1 MPRFGGDLENLDFN
15 VKVEYELPSCVH
27 SYQNNCP
34 MFPDHLEDLLGGQ
47 RHSVQVIKPERRV
60 AKVTVRPQSFPISL
74 CDQLI
79 CQCKVSLTVK
89 DEGSLI
95 VIAGEEDITTE
106 GVLIATLQFENSG
119 SDTAYSVRVDIG
131 LEKNTEVKLS
141 LAADD
146 RGRCIPGSTE
156 CTIPF
161 IEKGQTETL
170 EVRVKSEQKL
180 PTTMKEILATITTE
194 TACESLPP
202 PSKDLSVAV
211 QQKWAIQAEAEQT
224 LQQVNIFTIFTQPDR
239 QVDNFGQF

>member
-1 MPRFGGDLENLDFN
+1 MRRFGGDLENLDFN
-15 VKVEYELPSCVH
+15 VKVQYELPSCVP
-27 SYQNNCP
+27 SYQKNCP
-34 MFPDHLEDLLGGQ
+34 MFPDHLEDLLQG
-47 RHSVQVIKPERRV
+47 HSVQVIKPERRV

-95 VIAGEEDITTE
+95 VIAGEEDITKE

-119 SDTAYSVRVDIG
+119 SDTAYSIRVDIG
-131 LEKNTEVKLS
+131 LERNTEVKLS

-180 PTTMKEILATITTE
+180 PTTMKEILATIKTE
-194 TACESLPP
+194 TDCTSSSP

-224 LQQVNIFTIFTQPDR
+224 LQQVNIFPIFTQPDR

>member
-1 MPRFGGDLENLDFN
+1 
-15 VKVEYELPSCVH
+15 
-27 SYQNNCP
+27 
-34 MFPDHLEDLLGGQ
+34 MFPDHLEDLQG
-47 RHSVQVIKPERRV
+47 HSVQVIKPERRV

-95 VIAGEEDITTE
+95 VIAGEEDITRE

-131 LEKNTEVKLS
+131 LERNTGGVKLS

-180 PTTMKEILATITTE
+180 PTTMKEILATIKTE

-202 PSKDLSVAV
+202 PSKDLTVTV

-224 LQQVNIFTIFTQPDR
+224 LQQVNIFPIFTQPDR
-239 QVDNFGQF
+239 QVDNFGQS

>member
-1 MPRFGGDLENLDFN
+1 MRRFGGDLENLDFN
-15 VKVEYELPSCVH
+15 VKVQYELPSCGQ
-27 SYQNNCP
+27 SYQKNCP
-34 MFPDHLEDLLGGQ
+34 MFPDHLEDLQG
-47 RHSVQVIKPERRV
+47 HSVQVIKPERRV

-95 VIAGEEDITTE
+95 VIAGEEDITKE

-119 SDTAYSVRVDIG
+119 SDTAYSIRVDIG
-131 LEKNTEVKLS
+131 LEKNTVVKLS

-180 PTTMKEILATITTE
+180 PTTMKEISATIKTE
-194 TACESLPP
+194 TDCTSLPP
-202 PSKDLSVAV
+202 PSKDLTVTV
-211 QQKWAIQAEAEQT
+211 EQKWAIQAEAEQT

-239 QVDNFGQF
+239 QVDNFGQS